1 MRKAEPTRTP
11 GRWRAPILTMML
23 FIGAA
28 NADPAVEAASPET
41 ASPQT
46 ASPETASPE
55 TASPEAV
62 WGSLH
67 AQHFGGRPIE
77 AGEGVIT
84 LEVPPRAEDP
94 AFTPV
99 HIGLPGQA
107 LGGPSQLSRVLLFV
121 DMNPEP
127 LALELRGGHAGLP
140 STIST
145 RVRVERYTHIR
156 AVAESSE
163 GRLFMAQAYVKASGG
178 CSAPPQAKAGASPT
192 GEMRFS
198 SPLGEGNQVQVSIR
212 HPNTTGL
219 QRDPW
224 THDWIP
230 PNYIRSVA
238 ISQAGQLVFHARTG
252 ISLSENPT
260 LRFTLPGNVDV
271 ARLLVEA
278 MDSGGDLYQQDWR
291 AAPAGEEE

>member
-1 MRKAEPTRTP
+1 MNTAQRLTKPHRWLVPVLALMLP
-11 GRWRAPILTMML
+11 G
-23 FIGAA
+23 GVAA
-28 NADPAVEAASPET
+28 ADPIPED
-41 ASPQT
+41 P
-46 ASPETASPE
+46 
-55 TASPEAV
+55 SPEAV
-62 WGSLH
+62 WAALH
-67 AQHFGGRPIE
+67 ARHFGERSIE
-77 AGEGVIT
+77 AGDGVVT
-84 LEVPPRAEDP
+84 LEAPDRAEDP

-107 LGGPSQLSRVLLFV
+107 LGGPRQLSRVLLFI

-140 STIST
+140 ASIAT
-145 RVRVERYTHIR
+145 RVRVERYTHVR
-156 AVAESSE
+156 AVAESND
-163 GRLFMAQAYVKASGG
+163 GRLFMAQAFVKASGG
-178 CSAPPQAKAGASPT
+178 CSAPPQTKGDANPT
-192 GEMRFS
+192 GAMRFS
-198 SPLGEGNQVQVSIR
+198 SPMGEGNQAQVSIR

-238 ISQAGQLVFHARTG
+238 ISQAGQLVFHARAG

-278 MDSGGDLYQQDWR
+278 MDSSGELYQQEWR
-291 AAPAGEEE
+291 SSPTEEAE